1 MYGGIILHG
10 YIRRYL
16 RQQPY
21 DDDNGNFRSSS
32 VIYSVPFPVG
42 TAKFSFCF
50 YGYNYII
57 IRYILC
63 TDNEVVADAR
73 THAGICGMCGCLP
86 QSVVRV
92 ALKMFAKKKKKG
104 NSGPSAFAEIR
115 VGRARSPAF
124 APRGS
129 PPATHVRVYPAFHPY
144 PPPQPHRNTLQV
156 ESIAPSGRRG
166 GG

>member
-92 ALKMFAKKKKKG
+92 ALKMFAKKKKK
-104 NSGPSAFAEIR
+104 ETR
-115 VGRARSPAF
+115 
-124 APRGS
+124 
-129 PPATHVRVYPAFHPY
+129 
-144 PPPQPHRNTLQV
+144 
-156 ESIAPSGRRG
+156 GRRRSRRYASVVPG
-166 GG
+166 RRRSRREGRRLQRTFAYIPLFTLTLPPNRTGTHCRWNQ